1 MCYFLGVRGLWIYKM
16 TEGVR
21 AKRDARACQLWYNY
35 NRDSKIREQLL
46 ANEIE
51 CPCDTRFLR
60 FDPRFAI
67 SRFDRKNRILCF
79 ASVLVD
85 DNAVR
90 IFNLLLALHG

>member
-1 MCYFLGVRGLWIYKM
+1 MRYVFIGGRGLFIYKM

-21 AKRDARACQLWYNY
+21 AKRDARMCQLWYYNY
-35 NRDSKIREQLL
+35 NRVSKIREQLM

-90 IFNLLLALHG
+90 TFN